1 MWIKQ
6 ENELTFTAS
15 PIEALNEIP
24 VGNWLVK
31 FSPTKGYFLEKSPE
45 FRMPKKIYGD
55 SEKLAERYLNTFKN
69 RNNNLG
75 ILLTGLKGTGKSIT
89 AKITCKNSNLPVI
102 LITEAFTGDAFKSF
116 LSNITQPVIVFIDEF
131 EKVYYDVSL
140 QNSFLSIL
148 DGIFEGKKLFLFT
161 SNEKKKI
168 NEYLINRPGRV
179 HYLKEY
185 NALEDSL
192 IHDVIDDNLVIKE
205 HKEELM
211 DVIGILT
218 DVTMDMLISLIGEMN
233 LYKEPARE
241 SIRLLNLR
249 PESKNFEVEVFNKN
263 NVKIGTGTIGHH
275 PLVHENLHVEI
286 YCSDIL
292 NYKGGASNHDN
303 IVATIVRYYQ
313 KSQIEASKNKAEIKE
328 VAMEK
333 LSSEDAEYMDDSEL
347 IKHASSITEEFAG
360 VAELADLKFT
370 PDALNAKN
378 THSSWVNYN
387 LDIKELKVLKGQD
400 DIKIVDDF
408 GNTFKFKKAKT
419 YTFTF

>member
-1 MWIKQ
+1 MWVKQ

-15 PIEALNEIP
+15 SIETLDNIP

-31 FSPTKGYFLEKSPE
+31 SSPSKGYFLEKSPE

-55 SEKLAERYLNTFKN
+55 SEKLAQRYLNTFEN
-69 RNNNLG
+69 RTTNLG
-75 ILLTGLKGTGKSIT
+75 VLLTGLKGTGKSIT

-102 LITEAFTGDAFKSF
+102 LITEPFTGDAFKSF

-131 EKVYYDVSL
+131 EKVYFDVSL

-185 NALEDSL
+185 NALEEAL
-192 IHDVIDDNLVIKE
+192 INDVINENLIIQE
-205 HKEELM
+205 HKEGLM
-211 DVIGILT
+211 DVISILT

-249 PESKNFEVEVFNKN
+249 PESKNYEVEVFNKN
-263 NVKIGTGTIGHH
+263 NVKVGSGTIGQH
-275 PLVHENLHVEI
+275 PLVHENLHIEI

-303 IVATIVRYYQ
+303 LVATIFRYYQ
-313 KSQIEASKNKAEIKE
+313 KNQIEAAKNKLQTVESSKE
-328 VAMEK
+328 F
-333 LSSEDAEYMDDSEL
+333 LGSEDAEYVEESEL
-347 IKHASSITEEFAG
+347 IKHALTANK
-360 VAELADLKFT
+360 AQA
-370 PDALNAKN
+370 
-378 THSSWVNYN
+378 SWVNFN
-387 LDIKELKVLKGQD
+387 IEIKDAQVIKSAD
-400 DIKIVDDF
+400 DIKIVDSF
-408 GNTFKFKKAKT
+408 GNTFKFKKAKN
-419 YTFTF
+419 YVFSF

>member
-1 MWIKQ
+1 MWVKQ

-15 PIEALNEIP
+15 PIEALEEIP
-24 VGNWLVK
+24 VGNWLLK
-31 FSPTKGYFLEKSPE
+31 FNLQKGYFLEKSPE

-55 SEKLAERYLNTFKN
+55 SEKLAQRYLNTFSE
-69 RNNNLG
+69 RSNNLG

-102 LITEAFTGDAFKSF
+102 LITEPFTGDGFKSF

-131 EKVYYDVSL
+131 EKVYFDTAL

-148 DGIFEGKKLFLFT
+148 DGIFEGKKMFLFT

-185 NALEDSL
+185 NALEEAL
-192 IHDVIDDNLVIKE
+192 IHDVVDDNLIIKE

-233 LYKEPARE
+233 LYEESARE

-249 PESKNFEVEVFNKN
+249 PESKNYDVEVFNKN
-263 NVKIGTGTIGHH
+263 NVRIGSGTINHH
-275 PLVHENLHVEI
+275 PLVSENLHIEI

-303 IVATIVRYYQ
+303 IVATIFRYYQ
-313 KSQIEASKNKAEIKE
+313 KSQIEAAKNQTEVVQNSKE
-328 VAMEK
+328 VLA
-333 LSSEDAEYMDDSEL
+333 SEDAQYMDESDL
-347 IKHASSITEEFAG
+347 IKHASNAKEEFAG
-360 VAELADLKFT
+360 VAELADLNFS
-370 PDALNAKN
+370 PEALNAQK
-378 THSSWVNYN
+378 TYSSWVNFN
-387 LDIKELKVLKGQD
+387 LDINSLQVLRTPD
-400 DIKIVDDF
+400 EIKIVDGDA
-408 GNTFKFKKAKT
+408 NTFKFKKTKT
-419 YTFTF
+419 YVFSF